1 MVELKEV
8 WIVIINMKYLF
19 KNKVSR
25 SKLEKNKRRL
35 VGRDAM
41 AISPEKEQLLLLSI
55 CRNSLKV
62 WPDIGKDWY
71 VSGQKGSQ

>member
-8 WIVIINMKYLF
+8 WIAIINMKYLF

-55 CRNSLKV
+55 
-62 WPDIGKDWY
+62 
-71 VSGQKGSQ
+71 

>member
-1 MVELKEV
+1 MELKGAG
-8 WIVIINMKYLF
+8 IAKINMKYLF

-25 SKLEKNKRRL
+25 SKLEKNRRRL

-41 AISPEKEQLLLLSI
+41 AISPKKEQLLLLSI
-55 CRNSLKV
+55 CRNSLGV
-62 WPDIGKDWY
+62 WPDIGKGWY